1 MSGSALHTLGLA
13 HIGIAVP
20 SIDAS
25 LPAWETLGY
34 RVTDREE
41 IVSMSLR
48 VAFLER
54 GAAGGGTGASAGEA
68 GAAGREPGAAAAAGG
83 TLLELLE
90 PTDADTPVGRFLA
103 SRRGGLHHVAFLV
116 PDLEAALREAESRG
130 LELIDRTPRDGSHGL
145 RIAFLHPRS
154 FHGVLVELCQRRT
167 A

>member
-1 MSGSALHTLGLA
+1 MKGSALRTLGLA

-20 SIDAS
+20 SIDSAI
-25 LPAWETLGY
+25 PVWESLGY
-34 RVTDREE
+34 RVTDREA
-41 IVSMSLR
+41 IASMGLE
-48 VAFLER
+48 VAFLDS
-54 GAAGGGTGASAGEA
+54 GGAGGADG
-68 GAAGREPGAAAAAGG
+68 AGG

-90 PTDADTPVGRFLA
+90 PTAADTPVGRFLE
-103 SRRGGLHHVAFLV
+103 SRRGGGLHHLAFLV
-116 PDLEAALREAESRG
+116 SDLEAALREAEGLG

>member
-1 MSGSALHTLGLA
+1 MSGSPLHTLGLA

-20 SIDAS
+20 SIDAA

-41 IVSMSLR
+41 IASMRLR
-48 VAFLER
+48 VAFLEC
-54 GAAGGGTGASAGEA
+54 G
-68 GAAGREPGAAAAAGG
+68 AGG

-154 FHGVLVELCQRRT
+154 FHGVLVELCERSG

>member
-1 MSGSALHTLGLA
+1 MTASPLQALGIA

-20 SIDAS
+20 SIDAAI
-25 LPAWETLGY
+25 PVWETLGY

-41 IVSMSLR
+41 IASMRLK
-48 VAFLER
+48 VAFLEAS
-54 GAAGGGTGASAGEA
+54 GAGSG
-68 GAAGREPGAAAAAGG
+68 AAAGG

-116 PDLEAALREAESRG
+116 PDLEAALREAEARG

-154 FHGVLVELCQRRT
+154 FHGVLVELCQRRAT
-167 A
+167 